1 MNAQKRRPR
10 LLRRQLTRREL
21 LGAVTRVG
29 LGATGLALVG
39 CGGDDGETVPPRRAA
54 EAEQRSPADLTQQDR
69 QQEPAVLGG
78 HSRLGAQVQAEQAAT
93 QETAGATVSAGT
105 AIFDPVEWR
114 ERYHWSKLKDAPG
127 SGDGPVRGGTLYLNA
142 PHPRNWNPL
151 ASARTGEGHLLPLV
165 YSQLLTLAADDH
177 TDVHRNVIEG
187 QLAETWE
194 MPDPAS
200 VVFGIRGAVAWR
212 DQPPTD
218 GRELTADDVK
228 IACDALRTSEAT
240 PARAWDAVT
249 RIDADSQRR
258 TVSMQ
263 LSGPFGYW
271 PVKLT
276 SPWQVI
282 LPPEV
287 LDRPDLLSPEPMT
300 GAASWGT
307 GPFHLVP
314 SIQGFQWRLQRNND
328 YFKRDDS
335 GVPLPYLNAV
345 VAYDYVLVS
354 LASTQGSSGARDP
367 WWDWEHDDLDAI
379 YPAGSEELG
388 QGAVD
393 APSSVVQVTPP
404 TPGGAPY
411 FTYRSMTA
419 SPFNDARVRLAL
431 STGLDR
437 TAMAASLYSGLAAPD
452 CGQNWTLEVDG
463 NTASGLREWPWT
475 LAELGSAYG
484 YDPAAARALLQA
496 AGYDANNPL
505 AIRID
510 APVQAPE
517 FAGYFHWQAGP
528 VEATV
533 EQLRTSLGDAAQ
545 VELTHRVA
553 RFFDDG
559 RIEIEPQDDAD
570 LIAQPSVGGYAPDP
584 DDLVYHGMHTGG
596 ALNTAQIADADVD
609 QWSADLRATADT
621 ARRAALLEQIRRRE
635 SEQAWRLFLVNPY
648 GVQMRKPSVHNLVCT
663 YAAKGVPENPAHLE
677 RVWKLESA

>member
-21 LGAVTRVG
+21 LGAVTRAG
-29 LGATGLALVG
+29 LGATGLVLVG
-39 CGGDDGETVPPRRAA
+39 CGGDDGETAPARRPA
-54 EAEQRSPADLTQQDR
+54 ETEQRSPAALTQQDR

-78 HSRLGAQVQAEQAAT
+78 HSRLGAQAQAEQAAT
-93 QETAGATVSAGT
+93 QETAGATTDAG

-200 VVFGIRGAVAWR
+200 VVFGIRGDVAWR

-240 PARAWDAVT
+240 PARAWDAIT
-249 RIDADSQRR
+249 RIDADAQRR

-335 GVPLPYLNAV
+335 GAPLPYLNAV

-419 SPFNDARVRLAL
+419 PPFNDARVRLAL

-437 TAMAASLYSGLAAPD
+437 AAMATSLYSGLAAPD

-528 VEATV
+528 VEATA

-584 DDLVYHGMHTGG
+584 DDLVYHGMHAGG

-621 ARRAALLEQIRRRE
+621 ARRSALLEQIRRRE

-648 GVQMRKPSVHNLVCT
+648 GVQLRKPSVHNLVCT

-677 RVWKLESA
+677 RVWKVSTI